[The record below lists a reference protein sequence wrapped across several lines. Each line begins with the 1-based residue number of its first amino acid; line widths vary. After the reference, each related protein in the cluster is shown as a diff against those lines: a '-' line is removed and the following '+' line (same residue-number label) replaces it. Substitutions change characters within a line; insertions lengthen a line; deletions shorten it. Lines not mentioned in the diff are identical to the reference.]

1 MVDVR
6 KELEVLHN
14 QQLVNA
20 RGMLY
25 PDADEF
31 PEQNLAALTLENS
44 IDVKQEVI
52 VEPPIGRDPS
62 EKGLGEKSL
71 SFRVAT
77 TCRRPTL
84 SKRTSAYGLNG
95 SSLFNNN
102 SSGRNNSSGN
112 VGRRELGK
120 NWSTLKMNMSAAR
133 AFNTSNT

>member
-6 KELEVLHN
+6 EELLEVLHN

-44 IDVKQEVI
+44 TDVEQIAVK
-52 VEPPIGRDPS
+52 PPIGRDPS
-62 EKGLGEKSL
+62 AKGLRREESL
-71 SFRVAT
+71 SFCAAT
-77 TCRRPTL
+77 RRPTL

-120 NWSTLKMNMSAAR
+120 NWSTLNMNMSAAR
-133 AFNTSNT
+133 AFNMSNT

>member
-6 KELEVLHN
+6 EELEVLHN

-62 EKGLGEKSL
+62 EEKRVFPSVSLLRVGVPRFPSAQVPMDSMAAAFLTTIPLVGTIPLGMLEDGSL
-71 SFRVAT
+71 G
-77 TCRRPTL
+77 
-84 SKRTSAYGLNG
+84 RTGPH
-95 SSLFNNN
+95 
-102 SSGRNNSSGN
+102 
-112 VGRRELGK
+112 
-120 NWSTLKMNMSAAR
+120 
-133 AFNTSNT
+133 

>member
-6 KELEVLHN
+6 EELEVLHY

-44 IDVKQEVI
+44 TDVEQEVA
-52 VEPPIGRDPS
+52 VTSPIDRGS
-62 EKGLGEKSL
+62 SAKELGEKSI
-71 SFRVAT
+71 SFRAAT
-77 TCRRPTL
+77 RRPTL

-95 SSLFNNN
+95 SSLNNN
-102 SSGRNNSSGN
+102 SSSRNSSSGD

-120 NWSTLKMNMSAAR
+120 NWSTLKMNMSTAR
-133 AFNTSNT
+133 AFSTSNT